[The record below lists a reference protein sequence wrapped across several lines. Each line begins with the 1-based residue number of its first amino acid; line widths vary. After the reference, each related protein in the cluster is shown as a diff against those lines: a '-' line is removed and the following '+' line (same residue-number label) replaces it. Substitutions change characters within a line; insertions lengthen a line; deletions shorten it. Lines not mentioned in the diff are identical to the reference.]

1 MNITSNAQFGRGSSS
16 TSGFRVPAD
25 SMGSNNARSGRD
37 GIGNTVGTMG
47 SPMAMRTA
55 GISGF
60 GGGGRG
66 ASALGGGGGLGAFK
80 R

>member
-16 TSGFRVPAD
+16 IGNFRAPAD
-25 SMGSNNARSGRD
+25 SVISNTARSGRD
-37 GIGNTVGTMG
+37 GMGNTVGTMG

-66 ASALGGGGGLGAFK
+66 VSGFGGGGGLGAFK